1 MNGLHLFIDS
11 SNIFIE
17 AQRVARHQYFYD
29 DLLIPRLRINYG
41 DLLDFVKGERKLM
54 ETVLVGSRPPS
65 NDNLWN
71 KLKIMGIEPRIFDRS
86 FFTNRE
92 KICDAEMINAIRD
105 ALDDNQNPGT
115 IALVA
120 GDEDYLTTLERCLK
134 KKWDVEIYF
143 WSQASAKLKKLS
155 GAKFI
160 ELDQVF
166 NTITFTE
173 KERI

>member
-11 SNIFIE
+11 SNVFIE
-17 AQRVARHQYFYD
+17 AQRVARARYNYD
-29 DLLIPRLRINYG
+29 DFLVPRLRISYG
-41 DLLDFVKGERKLM
+41 NLLDFVKDGRKLM
-54 ETVLVGSRPPS
+54 EAVLVGSRPPS

-71 KLKIMGIEPRIFDRS
+71 KLKTLNIEPRIFDRS
-86 FFTNRE
+86 LFTNRE
-92 KICDAEMINAIRD
+92 KSVDAEMINAIRD
-105 ALDDNQNPGT
+105 TLDDNPHPGT

-134 KKWDVEIYF
+134 KGWSVETYF
-143 WSQASAKLKKLS
+143 WSQCSSKLKKLNN
-155 GAKFI
+155 AKFI

-166 NTITFTE
+166 KKLTFVE